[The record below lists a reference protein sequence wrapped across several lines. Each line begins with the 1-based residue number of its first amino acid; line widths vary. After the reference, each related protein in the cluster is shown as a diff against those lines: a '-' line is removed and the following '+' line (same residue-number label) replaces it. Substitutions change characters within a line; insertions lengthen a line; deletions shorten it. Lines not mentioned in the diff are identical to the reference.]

1 MLENL
6 LNSISD
12 NPAYLAVAIVLITM
26 ITISVIKKLFKIV
39 TLGITLFI
47 LYRAYLLFTNQPL
60 PNIDEIKTQLESSEE
75 KIGDVIEDTV
85 LDPLKEKTETITKQ
99 LEQVKKDLDLIV
111 KDRVKDPQY
120 LIDNLNDND
129 IKTLDAIIKTALR
142 IKEIRANDI
151 RNANKDNINELV
163 DMVSVNNVQYQINN
177 SKNLPIKSN
186 KIA

>member
-26 ITISVIKKLFKIV
+26 ITFSVIKKLFKIV

-47 LYRAYLLFTNQPL
+47 LYCAYLLFTNQPL

-85 LDPLKEKTETITKQ
+85 LDPLKEKTETIKNN
-99 LEQVKKDLDLIV
+99 LE
-111 KDRVKDPQY
+111 
-120 LIDNLNDND
+120 
-129 IKTLDAIIKTALR
+129 AL
-142 IKEIRANDI
+142 K
-151 RNANKDNINELV
+151 
-163 DMVSVNNVQYQINN
+163 
-177 SKNLPIKSN
+177 
-186 KIA
+186 